1 MITLK
6 TSDELTVL
14 RENSAVLATIVKALR
29 NKINPGITTAHLD
42 NIAAELIREQGARAA
57 FKGYREFP
65 ATICTSINEEI
76 VHGIPSTK
84 RVLRDGDIISID
96 IGLIRNGLYA
106 DMAITVP
113 VGKVSPQARKLILI
127 ARAAL
132 FQGINQVK
140 IGNRVSDIS
149 HAIGHCIEEEGF
161 YPVKEY
167 VGHGIGRQLHEDP
180 SIPNYGPPAQG
191 EMLRPGM
198 VLALEPMVKT
208 DPLPVMVLPD
218 GWTVVTAT
226 RGLSAHC
233 EHMVAVT
240 ENGAEVLTEIELLP
254 EEGSANELTRNE
266 EVF

>member
-1 MITLK
+1 MIALK
-6 TSDELTVL
+6 TSDELAVL
-14 RENSAVLATIVKALR
+14 RENGAALATIVKALR
-29 NKINPGITTAHLD
+29 SMIDPGIVTAHLD
-42 NIAAELIREQGARAA
+42 NIAAELIRKQGAIAA
-57 FKGYREFP
+57 FKGYRKFP

-113 VGKVSPQARKLILI
+113 VGEVSLQARKLILI
-127 ARAAL
+127 AQAAL
-132 FQGINQVK
+132 SQGIKQVK

-149 HAIGHCIEEEGF
+149 HAIGLYIEEEGF

-167 VGHGIGRQLHEDP
+167 VGHGIGRELHEDP
-180 SIPNYGPPAQG
+180 SIPNYGLPAQG
-191 EMLRPGM
+191 AMLRPGM

-218 GWTVVTAT
+218 GWTVVTAS

-233 EHMVAVT
+233 EHMVAIT
-240 ENGAEVLTEIELLP
+240 EDGVEVLTEIESFP
-254 EEGSANELTRNE
+254 EKGSANK
-266 EVF
+266 